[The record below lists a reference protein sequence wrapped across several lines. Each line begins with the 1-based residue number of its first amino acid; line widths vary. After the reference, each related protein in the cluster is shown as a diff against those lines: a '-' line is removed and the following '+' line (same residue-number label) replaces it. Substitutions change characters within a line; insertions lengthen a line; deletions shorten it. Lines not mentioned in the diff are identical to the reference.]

1 MRIAGRMAGEQ
12 LSAAAQSP
20 SPPTQAP
27 QQPRQTVLPPAQ
39 KAGKVTRGVARGMG
53 GFLRPFTRVGGI
65 LWLEITGSFYLI
77 IALVFVAALWKEH
90 TDWMHGLNR
99 TKLLAESAVMLVFLY
114 LGVSAFWRASR
125 K

>member
-1 MRIAGRMAGEQ
+1 
-12 LSAAAQSP
+12 
-20 SPPTQAP
+20 
-27 QQPRQTVLPPAQ
+27 
-39 KAGKVTRGVARGMG
+39 MG